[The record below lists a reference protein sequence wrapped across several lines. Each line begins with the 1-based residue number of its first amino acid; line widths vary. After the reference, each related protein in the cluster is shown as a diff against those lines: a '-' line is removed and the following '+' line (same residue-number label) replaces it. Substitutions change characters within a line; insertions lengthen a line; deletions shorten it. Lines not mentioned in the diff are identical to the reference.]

1 MKKLLFVFGL
11 AAAMVA
17 CKSDKK
23 ENDAE
28 NEEDSY
34 VIPSSEKSSSQ
45 TPLKASI
52 ERGKEVYSDLCVTC
66 HLPTGKGIAGTYPPL
81 DGSNWLTEKR
91 EESIRGVKYGMQG
104 PIEVNGEKYDNI
116 MTPMGLSDKEVADAM
131 NYVMN
136 SWSNNIKD
144 MVTEEEV
151 SAVQKKEE

>member
-1 MKKLLFVFGL
+1 MRKLLFVFGL

-23 ENDAE
+23 EKDS
-28 NEEDSY
+28 EEESY
-34 VIPSSEKSSSQ
+34 VIPSSEKSSEK
-45 TPLKASI
+45 TPLTASV
-52 ERGKEVYSDLCVTC
+52 ERGKKIYNELCVTC
-66 HLPTGKGIAGTYPPL
+66 HLPNGKGIAGTYPPL

-116 MTPMGLSDKEVADAM
+116 MTPMGLSDQEVADAM

-144 MVTEEEV
+144 MVTVEEV
-151 SAVQKKEE
+151 AAVQEKE